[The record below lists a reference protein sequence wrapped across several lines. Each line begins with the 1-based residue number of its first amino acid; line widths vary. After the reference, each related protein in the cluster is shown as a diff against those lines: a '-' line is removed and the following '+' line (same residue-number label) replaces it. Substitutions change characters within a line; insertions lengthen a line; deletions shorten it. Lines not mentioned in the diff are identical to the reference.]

1 MESDAHNSTRVE
13 HSAGQS
19 TRSLPGAL
27 RGTRSQC
34 VQDRL
39 LLSLAALVKDPANNL
54 AKIAA
59 NQAVLRA
66 RGDEHD
72 GLVQKVKALSAC
84 IVARERDA
92 YTLAGLRKRLDYAN
106 VAGMQKLL
114 AKIAQLEL
122 SEQQQGLTT
131 SETLVAKDKA
141 VADLASFRKLYG
153 MKQVPHGR
161 CTNSRDCAFE
171 KEAMDYV
178 ESTLFPVGDGARALT
193 QQQIEMI
200 ECVGVSPSKCRFM
213 SHMTL
218 KAYPDV
224 KVRDGTKQGFNGVIV
239 EVDDKDVFVGIR
251 CIFEVQQNPS
261 QILNALTRIDR
272 LADYTNERDHVLL
285 KSNKGLDV
293 SIPLRQGSLSDLFV
307 FLTPVHVDQ
316 IPLPADLQHLLV
328 KCLAEQPG
336 LSSELVT
343 ECLQQPQP
351 TLPLFN
357 LYKAAVDKFLACQP
371 HFENYVQLFET
382 AMARKRILHFNP
394 SE

>member
-1 MESDAHNSTRVE
+1 MH
-13 HSAGQS
+13 
-19 TRSLPGAL
+19 
-27 RGTRSQC
+27 
-34 VQDRL
+34 DRL
-39 LLSLAALVKDPANNL
+39 LLSLVAFAKNPAHNL
-54 AKIAA
+54 QTIAV
-59 NQAVLRA
+59 NQAVWRA
-66 RGDEHD
+66 RGDE
-72 GLVQKVKALSAC
+72 LNALKKKVTDLSAC

-92 YTLAGLRKRLDYAN
+92 CTLARLREGLYDAN
-106 VAGMQKLL
+106 EAGMSKLL
-114 AKIAQLEL
+114 AKITQLEL
-122 SEQQQGLTT
+122 SEQQQTLTT
-131 SETLVAKDKA
+131 SETLVEKNKA
-141 VADLASFRKLYG
+141 VADLASFQNLYG
-153 MKQVPHGR
+153 MKRVPHGR

-193 QQQIEMI
+193 QQQRAVI
-200 ECVGVSPSKCRFM
+200 ECVGVSPSKCRFL

-239 EVDDKDVFVGIR
+239 EVDDKGVFVGIR

-293 SIPLRQGSLSDLFV
+293 SIPLCQGSLSDLFV

-316 IPLPADLQHLLV
+316 IALPADLQHLLV

-357 LYKAAVDKFLACQP
+357 LYKAAVDQFLACQP

-382 AMARKRILHFNP
+382 AMTRKRILRFNP
-394 SE
+394 NE